1 MCFISVCVSM
11 WVRVCVCACNGT
23 IWESY
28 LWFYVFVC
36 INLCVFV
43 MVRTGKT
50 IFDTRRSGMCSY
62 VCVCQWICVYVLVMV
77 RTNKSFYTPDK
88 KVCVFM
94 CVYLCEFLFVFL
106 IRCTAKSFY
115 KLKKTHQIFACIYIC
130 IRVNGCMFV
139 MILAMKSK

>member
-1 MCFISVCVSM
+1 
-11 WVRVCVCACNGT
+11 
-23 IWESY
+23 
-28 LWFYVFVC
+28 
-36 INLCVFV
+36 
-43 MVRTGKT
+43 
-50 IFDTRRSGMCSY
+50 
-62 VCVCQWICVYVLVMV
+62 MV